1 MSWAAYRATLG
12 WFHAKTHRLDA
23 EVLWIS
29 NSKDSIIT
37 IQPKP
42 RKDESKA
49 FLAKFPALPPPKSF
63 CNPEMRHHALLT
75 TAVESC

>member
-49 FLAKFPALPPPKSF
+49 FLAKFPALPPPKSGRF
-63 CNPEMRHHALLT
+63 KSEVQHADY
-75 TAVESC
+75 AVVAAP